1 MVMVKKWQ
9 FERKRGDLAKEYLRI
24 LGGRAERG
32 RGTWCKTCEERSL
45 LLS

>member
-1 MVMVKKWQ
+1 MAMVKKRQ

-24 LGGRAERG
+24 LGGRGERG
-32 RGTWCKTCEERSL
+32 RGTWCKTAEGRSL